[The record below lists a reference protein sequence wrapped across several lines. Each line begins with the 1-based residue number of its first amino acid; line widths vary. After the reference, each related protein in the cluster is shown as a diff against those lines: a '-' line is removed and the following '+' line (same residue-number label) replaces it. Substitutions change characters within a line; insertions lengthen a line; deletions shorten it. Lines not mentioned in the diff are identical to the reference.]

1 MILLLIS
8 DQDYRGYN
16 DSLVVTKTN
25 RRHENPLEI
34 RIYSNII
41 YKEEQ
46 NIILGATWP
55 AGMIMVD
62 TSTAKLDLANILK
75 NWN

>member
-8 DQDYRGYN
+8 DQDYKGYD

-41 YKEEQ
+41 YTEEQ
-46 NIILGATWP
+46 NIILGAN
-55 AGMIMVD
+55 
-62 TSTAKLDLANILK
+62 LASWHDSGRHVHSK
-75 NWN
+75 T